1 MPCILGYVPL
11 IVLIILCIIGSCTF
25 YVLQEKHGRGII
37 AQYGSL
43 EAYITVMSKD
53 GEWGDN
59 ICLDVAA
66 QVFSMKI
73 LALIFNT
80 KTNGV
85 NKHVFHPEK
94 ADELLEVFIGNID
107 QRHFLALM
115 LKGIYH

>member
-1 MPCILGYVPL
+1 
-11 IVLIILCIIGSCTF
+11 
-25 YVLQEKHGRGII
+25 
-37 AQYGSL
+37 
-43 EAYITVMSKD
+43 
-53 GEWGDN
+53 
-59 ICLDVAA
+59 
-66 QVFSMKI
+66 MKI